1 MTLREVLNLA
11 DHEVWLRV
19 RPHKHTLVAG
29 ESDPEDIVVW
39 SADWIMNSFLPPET
53 GLELE
58 KYLDWDADDL
68 SIEFHPVGREKPTP
82 MLVINAYEGKPT

>member
-19 RPHKHTLVAG
+19 RPHKHQLVAG

-39 SADWIMNSFLPPET
+39 SADWIMNSYLPP
-53 GLELE
+53 ELE

-68 SIEFHPVGREKPTP
+68 SIEFHPVGRQKPEP
-82 MLVINAYEGKPT
+82 MLVINAYEGKP